1 MNTLP
6 KEITAEILHRFSGK
20 EIIEV
25 CKTNKKLSG
34 VCSDDSKYAPLWR
47 QKIEEEFAEVYT
59 GVNPYQQYRYLTKL
73 HSQYL
78 YLVYYSDDDDQNI
91 VVGVYD
97 TYGKALMKA
106 IDEVMEI
113 FKNNN
118 ETITFEG
125 ARELLWGRDTVFL
138 FEVYSVEIVRRTLD
152 NMNKSEIKDERKFFS
167 QREQL
172 FIDLF
177 GESSKG
183 ASTKIDIDNIFDVY
197 KKMNFAEKFYKYLSK
212 VFNNYVEDEEVLDWF
227 EDRIGIKFTSKQED
241 ILIDYFNKLKTI
253 YLKKQK

>member
-20 EIIEV
+20 DIIEV

-47 QKIEEEFAEVYT
+47 LKIEEEFAEVYT

-73 HSQYL
+73 HSQYI
-78 YLVYYSDDDDQNI
+78 YLVYYSSDDDQNI

-118 ETITFEG
+118 EDITFEG
-125 ARELLWGRDTVFL
+125 ARELLWATDSVFL

-172 FIDLF
+172 FVDLF

-183 ASTKIDIDNIFDVY
+183 ASTRINMDDIFRRVGNKDNNDEES
-197 KKMNFAEKFYKYLSK
+197 FAEKFYTYLNVAFDDYIQGTEYYLDAFENLINVK
-212 VFNNYVEDEEVLDWF
+212 FNE
-227 EDRIGIKFTSKQED
+227 
-241 ILIDYFNKLKTI
+241 
-253 YLKKQK
+253 KQKEIIEHYFDKLIK